1 MWTGANTTEYDEVD
15 RHRALQHLP
24 GVRKDDE
31 FQISKDTEDDGDES
45 RISGRKVEGYPDFGH
60 AMLDYF
66 QFKDGCKFPL
76 CLVSRVLCP
85 SCRSPDGC

>member
-15 RHRALQHLP
+15 RHRALQTLP
-24 GVRKDDE
+24 GVRRDDE

-45 RISGRKVEGYPDFGH
+45 RISGRKAEGYPDFGH

-66 QFKDGCKFPL
+66 QFENGCKLPP
-76 CLVSRVLCP
+76 CPVSL
-85 SCRSPDGC
+85 CRSPDGC